1 MSHRIFAVTSTLAA
15 AVALLSLGA
24 SGIAG
29 QAPAP
34 TPNKTSASTTPYVP
48 PKTPWGDPDLQGHWP
63 TTGMIPLQKA
73 LPGSA
78 GRGGKGKGK
87 QQAPPAPNAR
97 PRPASMVVDPPD
109 GRLPPLTAEAVKRR
123 AEANGGK
130 GFPAEWK
137 GFADS
142 PEDVNIY
149 IRCITRGILGSI
161 MPSSYNNGNQII
173 QAPGYVIIR
182 HEMIHETRIIPLDGR
197 PHVGKDIKM
206 YMGDSRGHWEGNTLV
221 VETTNM
227 TDKTSVGSNGTG
239 YNGEGGR
246 HSEAL
251 KLTERFTRVAEDLIQ
266 YQAVI
271 DDPLTWTR
279 PYTVEIP
286 LELDRN
292 YGFFEYACHEGNYA
306 LDDILS
312 GARYEEEKKAGN

>member
-1 MSHRIFAVTSTLAA
+1 
-15 AVALLSLGA
+15 
-24 SGIAG
+24 
-29 QAPAP
+29 
-34 TPNKTSASTTPYVP
+34 
-48 PKTPWGDPDLQGHWP
+48 
-63 TTGMIPLQKA
+63 MIPLQKA

-87 QQAPPAPNAR
+87 QQAQPAPPPAR

-161 MPSSYNNGNQII
+161 MPSSYNNGNHII
-173 QAPGYVIIR
+173 QAPGYVIMR

-221 VETTNM
+221 VDTTNF
-227 TDKTSVGSNGTG
+227 TALTAFRGS
-239 YNGEGGR
+239 GE
-246 HSEAL
+246 
-251 KLTERFTRVAEDLIQ
+251 KLHLIERFTRAADDTLTYQFTVEDP
-266 YQAVI
+266 A
-271 DDPLTWTR
+271 TWDK
-279 PYTVEIP
+279 PWTVEIP
-286 LELDRN
+286 WSKTQGPVYEW
-292 YGFFEYACHEGNYA
+292 ACHEGNTMIVT
-306 LDDILS
+306 ILK
-312 GARYEEEKKAGN
+312 GARVADEEAAKKAGK